1 MKKNDEQKAEYA
13 RLVVQGMDKKEAYRK
28 AFGASGKSENA
39 VRQAVFRMSQDV
51 TVLKMMEELK
61 READEGAVMG
71 RREVLERL
79 TAMAREAQEE
89 GERKEAVACIQE
101 INKMTG
107 GYAAEKVEAK
117 VETCSFENILAIIEE
132 RKKQRGD

>member
-13 RLVVQGMDKKEAYRK
+13 RLVVQGMEKKEAYRK
-28 AFGASGKSENA
+28 AFNVSGKSDAA
-39 VRQAVFRMSQDV
+39 VRMAISRLLQDV

>member
-13 RLVVQGMDKKEAYRK
+13 RLVVQGVEKKEAYRK
-28 AFGASGKSENA
+28 AFNVSGKSENA

-51 TVLKMMEELK
+51 TVLKMMEELA
-61 READEGAVMG
+61 READSGAVMG

-107 GYAAEKVEAK
+107 GYEPEKVQ
-117 VETCSFENILAIIEE
+117 VEGEWTIGRLLKEIDEE
-132 RKKQRGD
+132 S